1 MLIIIYLLLEFYFSL
16 TVWGD
21 MGFLQA
27 LIWILLTFFIG
38 SILLKQS
45 ANAIK
50 GNLFSVMQG
59 KQNLLN
65 FRNASISYV
74 FGSILLMIP
83 GVFSDS
89 LGVIALLYAGYLS
102 LIANITP
109 SKPIDKDK
117 KEDREIIDVE
127 IIEK

>member
-89 LGVIALLYAGYLS
+89 LGVIALLYSGYLS